1 MELYARVPMWLVTD
15 GGVLSLP
22 IAAQNALFRVAMNG
36 GVVTCGSSPERA
48 LDALC
53 AGASTSLDEM
63 RRMGLVSL
71 DGGRIHLMRPDGL
84 PSTVAARDEAA
95 EPRRAPDVGRDER
108 HVEPT
113 GPRTVTRADRRYFE
127 RRERCWRN
135 VPAGVTFEAWLSTPE
150 GSAWMAGATG
160 RQALHLAKRNASAT
174 QVQRVALHPPSHTLP
189 SQKEGRDKEEA
200 SDAGAR
206 DHEAQRPDQKCNA
219 SATLEVQR
227 SATESATV
235 PACFT
240 VETLTA
246 REITAGDALMALR
259 GDAQLRL
266 TVTTQQE
273 LELDR
278 VLADVAARGQG
289 WTLRGTARLAIHLRA
304 QHVATGRDGR
314 PWTPTASS
322 LRGDGSWTRL
332 LALYDEA
339 DGCPR
344 CAEERDARRAREATP
359 KPPAQPEPRAPIS
372 PELIAFMKQVRDA
385 AAAQIA
391 ARDAKHIPLTT
402 TTETPAHG

>member
-113 GPRTVTRADRRYFE
+113 GPRTVTRADRRYFA
-127 RRERCWRN
+127 RRERCWRD

-314 PWTPTASS
+314 PWTPTTSS
-322 LRGDGSWTRL
+322 LRGADGSWARL

-344 CAEERDARRAREATP
+344 CAEERDARRARTEAPKLPPTP
-359 KPPAQPEPRAPIS
+359 ALRVLTNEERMAETRRARVEIEAQR
-372 PELIAFMKQVRDA
+372 
-385 AAAQIA
+385 A
-391 ARDAKHIPLTT
+391 ARATTPTT
-402 TTETPAHG
+402 TTEAHHGG